1 MSSFTTITP
10 KLAKVYKGR
19 IYRDRE
25 NTSYIGKDY
34 HLFEKDTGVTRPFK
48 VVKEVMVDITSNQ
61 YRQAVSA
68 CMVLNDGVFDYMPHF
83 EDKIKAKVCRWF
95 KKERESFG
103 LTTKFFKKYDECVA
117 LAMKEI
123 TMNLLKKCDERRSKL
138 IRSPEPFG
146 SKKFADIR
154 TMKSALLH
162 NMLDYFELCKEHRPR
177 QYAKF
182 LAFEELQDSKY
193 IREIEAARLIHC
205 HEIDSEFIKGI
216 KDQLRK

>member
-1 MSSFTTITP
+1 MSFTTP
-10 KLAKVYKGR
+10 KQQKVYERR

-25 NTSYIGKDY
+25 NTSYMGKDY
-34 HLFEKDTGVTRPFK
+34 NLFEKDAGVTGPFQ
-48 VVKEVMVDITSNQ
+48 VVTEVTVDIASKE
-61 YRQAVSA
+61 YREAVAASMA
-68 CMVLNDGVFDYMPHF
+68 RNDGVFDYMPHF
-83 EDKIKAKVCRWF
+83 DDNVTAKVRRWF

-103 LTTKFFKKYDECVA
+103 LTTKLFKKYDECVA

-146 SKKFADIR
+146 SKKFTDIR

-216 KDQLRK
+216 KDYLYK